1 MLFNSFTYLVFLPI
15 VVALF
20 WMVPFRFRTA
30 LLLLASYIFYMSW
43 KPEYGLLIAAMTAI
57 NYGMGLWIA
66 RAQAK
71 RKMLFVVAI
80 AANLL
85 LLGFFK
91 YAYFVRDS
99 LNWGLGFA
107 NQELMPIPFQIILPL
122 GISFFA
128 FEFIHYL
135 SDVYKGSA
143 PVKSPWQFALFASF
157 FPTQIAG
164 PIKRYQDFMQ
174 QLEVKTKLTLSQFDE
189 ALELIIFGLVKKV
202 IFADN
207 LAIVVQTAYANPNQ
221 FTCFDMWLA
230 TYAFAFQVY
239 FDFSGYT
246 DIARGSAQL
255 LGFKVP
261 KNFDLPYMAESITE
275 YWRRWHISLSTWLK
289 DYLFIP
295 LGGSRA
301 GKWMTYRNILI
312 TFTLCGL
319 WHGAATH
326 YILFGTLHGIL
337 LVLHREW
344 RHVVEKSKTLQ
355 TLTANKIFH
364 VFAIFLTFHA
374 VCLTEVIF
382 RADNVP
388 IGVGII
394 KKLLLIDHMPELKFW
409 QVTLPNVDQP
419 GVYFF
424 LPLILLSILAG
435 QIICTQIRKNKDCIG
450 GIMPFNRPLKVA
462 YLTVAICL
470 LIAFSPDITP
480 KFIYFQF

>member
-20 WMVPFRFRTA
+20 WVVPFRFRTA

-164 PIKRYQDFMQ
+164 PIKRYSM
-174 QLEVKTKLTLSQFDE
+174 KRS
-189 ALELIIFGLVKKV
+189 
-202 IFADN
+202 
-207 LAIVVQTAYANPNQ
+207 
-221 FTCFDMWLA
+221 
-230 TYAFAFQVY
+230 
-239 FDFSGYT
+239 S
-246 DIARGSAQL
+246 
-255 LGFKVP
+255 
-261 KNFDLPYMAESITE
+261 
-275 YWRRWHISLSTWLK
+275 
-289 DYLFIP
+289 
-295 LGGSRA
+295 
-301 GKWMTYRNILI
+301 
-312 TFTLCGL
+312 
-319 WHGAATH
+319 
-326 YILFGTLHGIL
+326 
-337 LVLHREW
+337 
-344 RHVVEKSKTLQ
+344 
-355 TLTANKIFH
+355 
-364 VFAIFLTFHA
+364 
-374 VCLTEVIF
+374 
-382 RADNVP
+382 
-388 IGVGII
+388 
-394 KKLLLIDHMPELKFW
+394 
-409 QVTLPNVDQP
+409 
-419 GVYFF
+419 
-424 LPLILLSILAG
+424 
-435 QIICTQIRKNKDCIG
+435 
-450 GIMPFNRPLKVA
+450 
-462 YLTVAICL
+462 
-470 LIAFSPDITP
+470 
-480 KFIYFQF
+480 